1 LVVTRGWVPD
11 AGDIIWIDFDPQ
23 VGHEQAGHR
32 PALVLSP
39 AAYNGPTGLLL
50 CVPLTTR
57 PKGYRFEVPIA
68 GKPGGVALSDQLKS
82 FDWRARRATRKGSAS
97 LAELE
102 AVRIRA
108 RHLVG

>member
-1 LVVTRGWVPD
+1 MVTRGWVPK
-11 AGDIIWIDFDPQ
+11 AGDIIWIDFNPQ

-39 AAYNGPTGLLL
+39 AAYNGLTGLLL

-57 PKGYRFEVPIA
+57 QKGFRFEVPIA

-82 FDWRARRATRKGSAS
+82 FDWRARRATRKGSTS
-97 LAELE
+97 QTELE
-102 AVRIRA
+102 AVRTRV
-108 RHLVG
+108 RHLIG

>member
-1 LVVTRGWVPD
+1 MKREWVPEE
-11 AGDIIWIDFDPQ
+11 GDIIWINFDPQ
-23 VGHEQAGHR
+23 LGHEQAGQR

-39 AAYNGPTGLLL
+39 AAYNGPTGLLI

-57 PKGYRFEVPIA
+57 QKGYRFEVPIT
-68 GKPGGVALSDQLKS
+68 GKRGGVALSDQIKS

-97 LAELE
+97 ATELE
-102 AVRIRA
+102 AVRVRA

>member
-1 LVVTRGWVPD
+1 MVTRGWVPK

-39 AAYNGPTGLLL
+39 ADYNGPTGLLL

-57 PKGYRFEVPIA
+57 SKGYRFEVPIA
-68 GKPGGVALSDQLKS
+68 GRPGGVALSDQLKS
-82 FDWRARRATRKGSAS
+82 FDWRARRATKKGSAS
-97 LAELE
+97 QTELE
-102 AVRIRA
+102 EVRIRA

>member
-1 LVVTRGWVPD
+1 MVTRGWVPD

-39 AAYNGPTGLLL
+39 AAYNGLTGLLL

-57 PKGYRFEVPIA
+57 QKGYRFEVPIA
-68 GKPGGVALSDQLKS
+68 GNRGGSALSDQIKS
-82 FDWRARRATRKGSAS
+82 FDWRARRATKKGSAS
-97 LAELE
+97 RDELE
-102 AVRIRA
+102 EVRIRA
-108 RHLVG
+108 RNLVG